1 MDRHIYQKID
11 FPEGSEFM
19 IRGRIKIISIILIMA
34 VGSFLF
40 VRFRD
45 NTPPVN
51 ADEYSSYM
59 KSLPKEE
66 QNKIIEET
74 IKFSERLSRNGGLY
88 DQISQKLKENGFESN
103 IKSQVYSKDMI
114 EIEVQVGNKKA
125 NKENQNKIT
134 AIIKNIIKNNNLNQ
148 RAFNIKVT
156 EYKEV
161 ALNNHATAATE
172 LEILAKQIM
181 QGLKEFDTIGDI
193 ETDYQK
199 SITIQ
204 TTLDS
209 SNKNTK
215 RRATEIQEKVI
226 EKILESKE
234 LEEVT
239 RIESYKIYIKNKED
253 EIIN

>member
-1 MDRHIYQKID
+1 MISLILVID
-11 FPEGSEFM
+11 
-19 IRGRIKIISIILIMA
+19 

-40 VRFRD
+40 VRFKA
-45 NTPPVN
+45 NTPLVN
-51 ADEYSSYM
+51 ADEYSSYIQ
-59 KSLPKEE
+59 SLPKEE

-74 IKFSERLSRNGGLY
+74 IKFSERLSKNGGLY

-156 EYKEV
+156 EYKEA
-161 ALNNHATAATE
+161 ALNNHATATTE
-172 LEILAKQIM
+172 RHILAKQIM

-204 TTLDS
+204 TILDS

-215 RRATEIQEKVI
+215 RRATEIQEKV

-239 RIESYKIYIKNKED
+239 RIESYKIYIKNKEG